1 MTDKHRQNSKTS
13 RRRTSPSNKAARPSA
28 KQSTKRASRDKP
40 PGLLRRILFNKISAS
55 LLLLVFLLSS
65 LYVVYL
71 DILITEKMSGRIWSF
86 PSTVYARPLELY
98 KNKAMSIEDIRS
110 ELDLLDYRQVSTRP
124 AKPGQYRVYAGAY
137 IELIS
142 RDFTFSDGFQASQGL
157 RIRLQNNY
165 ISRLEALNSNQVI
178 DVFRLEPMVVAGI
191 YPKQQEVRQLVQ
203 LEQVPD
209 DLVLAL
215 LSVEDRR
222 FYQHWGLD
230 PRSIARAFMANLMA
244 GKTVQGGSTL
254 TQQLVKNIFLSADRT
269 LIRKINEA
277 IMALLLEFHYDKST
291 ILETYINEVYLGQHG
306 ATQIHGFQ
314 LASQFYFSRD
324 LNRLS
329 RDQMALLVGMVKG
342 PSWYHP
348 RRHPERALERRN
360 QVLALMLEKQ
370 VINQSQYNLY
380 AARPLGLTHKP
391 KLSSNRYPA
400 LVDLVKRQ
408 LREDYNET
416 DLKTAGLNIF
426 TSIDPIIQEKA
437 EHSVSEVLPRLE
449 RSQSQTAPLQASVI
463 VASSEQGEIQALV
476 SDRNPK
482 FAGFNR
488 SLDAVRQIGSLIK
501 PAIYLSALQYP
512 ERYTLASMLKDE
524 PLHLKTSTGDIWSP
538 QNYDGET
545 RGDITLFEALRDSR
559 NIPSVRLGLD
569 IGLAEIADTL
579 HNLGV
584 RRDIPT
590 YPSMT
595 LGAFSLSPLDVA
607 NMYQTFAARGYH
619 IPLRVIREVLD
630 RDNQPLTRYPLAF
643 SKTLDEKPVHLV
655 NRVLHE
661 VTQTGTAASLQR
673 TLPQRVAGKTGTTDD
688 LRDSWFAGF
697 SDEQLAVVWVGR
709 DDNSSSELT
718 GASGALRLWSDLMGR
733 LPINDLSLAAPPGIE
748 QAWIDLKSGAST
760 NKNCPAAVKLP
771 FITGS
776 VPTEKAKCDTG
787 GLFDQ
792 IRQFFN

>member
-1 MTDKHRQNSKTS
+1 MTDKHRQGKKPSS
-13 RRRTSPSNKAARPSA
+13 R
-28 KQSTKRASRDKP
+28 KP
-40 PGLLRRILFNKISAS
+40 PRHTKATRRSTRKSKKPAPSHRSGGLLRRLLFNKISAS
-55 LLLLVFLLSS
+55 LLLFSVLLSS

-98 KNKAMSIEDIRS
+98 KNKAISLEDISS

-124 AKPGQYRVYAGAY
+124 AKAGQYRVYADAY

-142 RDFTFSDGFQASQGL
+142 RDFTFSDGFQSSQGL
-157 RIRLQNNY
+157 RITLQNNH
-165 ISRLEALNSNQVI
+165 INRLETLNTNQVI
-178 DVFRLEPMVVAGI
+178 DVFRLQPMVVAGI
-191 YPKQQEVRQLVQ
+191 YPEQQEVRQLIQ

-222 FYQHWGLD
+222 FYQHWGID
-230 PRSIARAFMANLMA
+230 PRSIARAFVANLMA

-254 TQQLVKNIFLSADRT
+254 TQQLVKNIFLSADRS

-291 ILETYINEVYLGQHG
+291 ILETYINEVYLGQQG

-314 LASQFYFSRD
+314 LASQFYFSKD

-348 RRHPERALERRN
+348 RRHQQRALERRN

-370 VINQSQYNLY
+370 VISQSQYNLY
-380 AARPLGLTHKP
+380 TSRPLGLTHKP

-400 LVDLVKRQ
+400 LVDLVRRQ

-426 TSIDPIIQEKA
+426 TSIDPLIQEKA
-437 EHSVSEVLPRLE
+437 EKSVSEVLPRLE
-449 RSQSQTAPLQASVI
+449 QSRAHIDSLQAAVI

-512 ERYTLASMLKDE
+512 QRYTLASLLQDE

-538 QNYDGET
+538 QNYDGKTLGE
-545 RGDITLFEALRDSR
+545 ITLFEALRDSR

-569 IGLAEIADTL
+569 IGLSEIADTL

-584 RRDIPT
+584 ARDIPT

-607 NMYQTFAARGYH
+607 NMYQTFAGRGYH

-630 RDNQPLTRYPLAF
+630 KDNQPLTRYPLAF

-655 NRVLHE
+655 NHVLHE
-661 VTQTGTAASLQR
+661 VTQSGTARSLAK
-673 TLPQRVAGKTGTTDD
+673 TLPMRVAGKTGTTDD

-697 SDEQLAVVWVGR
+697 SDEQLAVVWIGR
-709 DDNSSSELT
+709 DDNSSSGLT
-718 GASGALRLWSDLMGR
+718 GASGALQLWSDLMGR
-733 LPINDLSLAAPPGIE
+733 LPIKDLSLSPPTGIE
-748 QAWIDLKSGAST
+748 QAWIELKSGAST
-760 NKNCPAAVKLP
+760 NKNCPSAVKLP

-792 IRQFFN
+792 IKRLFN

>member
-1 MTDKHRQNSKTS
+1 MTDKHRQRRKPSSRKPSRANKSGKQPAKQTVKPAS
-13 RRRTSPSNKAARPSA
+13 RR
-28 KQSTKRASRDKP
+28 KP
-40 PGLLRRILFNKISAS
+40 VGLVHRFLFNKISAS
-55 LLLLVFLLSS
+55 LLLLILLSSS

-98 KNKAMSIEDIRS
+98 KNKAISIEDISS
-110 ELDLLDYRQVSTRP
+110 ELDLLDYRKVSTRP
-124 AKPGQYRVYAGAY
+124 VKAGQYRVYAGAY

-157 RIRLQNNY
+157 RIKLQNNH
-165 ISRLEALNSNQVI
+165 ISRLEALNTNRVI

-222 FYQHWGLD
+222 FYEHWGLD
-230 PRSIARAFMANLMA
+230 PRSIARAFMANLVA
-244 GKTVQGGSTL
+244 GRTVQGGSTL

-348 RRHPERALERRN
+348 RRHPQRALERRN

-400 LVDLVKRQ
+400 LIDLVRRQ

-426 TSIDPIIQEKA
+426 TSIDPLIQEKA
-437 EHSVSEVLPRLE
+437 EKSVSEVLPRLE
-449 RSQSQTAPLQASVI
+449 QGRAQTDSLQAAVI

-476 SDRNPK
+476 ADRNPK
-482 FAGFNR
+482 FSGFNR
-488 SLDAVRQIGSLIK
+488 ALDAVRQIGSLIK

-512 ERYTLASMLKDE
+512 QRYTLASILKDE
-524 PLHLKTSTGDIWSP
+524 PLHLKTSGGDVWSP
-538 QNYDGET
+538 QNYDGKT

-584 RRDIPT
+584 SRDIPT

-607 NMYQTFAARGYH
+607 NMYQTFAGRGYH

-630 RDNQPLTRYPLAF
+630 KDKQPLTRYPLAF

-655 NRVLHE
+655 NHVLHE
-661 VTQTGTAASLQR
+661 VTQSGTAQSLKHK
-673 TLPQRVAGKTGTTDD
+673 LPVRVAGKTGTTDD

-697 SDEQLAVVWVGR
+697 SDEQLAVVWIGR
-709 DDNSSSELT
+709 DDNSSTGLS
-718 GASGALRLWSDLMGR
+718 GASGALQLWGDLMGR
-733 LPINDLSLAAPPGIE
+733 LPINDLSLVPPAGID
-748 QAWIDLKSGAST
+748 QAWIELKSGAST

-792 IRQFFN
+792 IKRFFN

>member
-1 MTDKHRQNSKTS
+1 
-13 RRRTSPSNKAARPSA
+13 
-28 KQSTKRASRDKP
+28 
-40 PGLLRRILFNKISAS
+40 LRRVLFNKISAS
-55 LLLLVFLLSS
+55 LLLVFFLLSS

-98 KNKAMSIEDIRS
+98 KNRAISLEDISS

-124 AKPGQYRVYAGAY
+124 AKPGQYRMYAGSY

-157 RIRLQNNY
+157 RIKLQDNH
-165 ISRLEALNSNQVI
+165 ISRLEALNTSQVI
-178 DVFRLEPMVVAGI
+178 DVFRLDPMVVAGI
-191 YPKQQEVRQLVQ
+191 YPEQQEVRQLVQ

-230 PRSIARAFMANLMA
+230 PRSIARAFVANLMA

-269 LIRKINEA
+269 LVRKINEA

-291 ILETYINEVYLGQHG
+291 ILETYINEVYLGQQG

-348 RRHPERALERRN
+348 RRHPQRALERRN

-380 AARPLGLTHKP
+380 ASRPLGLSHKP
-391 KLSSNRYPA
+391 KLSGNRYPA

-426 TSIDPIIQEKA
+426 TSIDPLIQEKA
-437 EHSVSEVLPRLE
+437 EKSVTEVLPRLE
-449 RSQSQTAPLQASVI
+449 HNRTQTESLQAAVI

-476 SDRNPK
+476 ADRNPK

-488 SLDAVRQIGSLIK
+488 ALDAVRQIGSLIK

-512 ERYTLASMLKDE
+512 QRYTLASMLKDE
-524 PLHLKTSTGDIWSP
+524 PLHLKTSTGDVWSP
-538 QNYDGET
+538 QNYDGKT
-545 RGDITLFEALRDSR
+545 LGDITLFAALRDSR

-569 IGLAEIADTL
+569 IGLSEIAGSL

-584 RRDIPT
+584 SRDVPT

-630 RDNQPLTRYPLAF
+630 REMQPLTRYPLAF

-655 NRVLHE
+655 NHVLHE
-661 VTQTGTAASLQR
+661 VTQNGTARSLKQ
-673 TLPQRVAGKTGTTDD
+673 TLPLRVAGKTGTTDD

-697 SDEQLAVVWVGR
+697 SDEQLAVVWIGR
-709 DDNSSSELT
+709 DDNSSSGLS
-718 GASGALRLWSDLMGR
+718 GASGALQLWSDLMGR
-733 LPINDLSLAAPPGIE
+733 LPINDLSLTPPAGME
-748 QAWIDLKSGAST
+748 QAWIDLKTGAST
-760 NKNCPAAVKLP
+760 NKNCPGAVKLP

-787 GLFDQ
+787 GLFEQ
-792 IRQFFN
+792 IKQFFN

>member
-1 MTDKHRQNSKTS
+1 MTDKHRPGRKTS
-13 RRRTSPSNKAARPSA
+13 RRKPSKPGKAGKQVTKSSSRQDSA
-28 KQSTKRASRDKP
+28 
-40 PGLLRRILFNKISAS
+40 GVLRRLFVNKISAS
-55 LLLLVFLLSS
+55 LLLLIFLLSS

-98 KNKAMSIEDIRS
+98 KNKAISIEDISS
-110 ELDLLDYRQVSTRP
+110 ELDLLDYRQVNTRP

-142 RDFTFSDGFQASQGL
+142 RDFNFSDGFQASQGL
-157 RIRLQNNY
+157 RIKLQNNY
-165 ISRLEALNSNQVI
+165 ISRLEALNSNQVV
-178 DVFRLEPMVVAGI
+178 DVFRLDPMVVAGI
-191 YPKQQEVRQLVQ
+191 YPKQQEVRQLIQ

-254 TQQLVKNIFLSADRT
+254 TQQLVKNVFLTADRT

-348 RRHPERALERRN
+348 RRHPDRALERRN

-437 EHSVSEVLPRLE
+437 EKSVTEVLPRLE
-449 RSQSQTAPLQASVI
+449 RSQTQTAPLQASVI

-482 FAGFNR
+482 FSGFNR

-512 ERYTLASMLKDE
+512 QRYTLASILKDE
-524 PLHLKTSTGDIWSP
+524 PLHLKTSKGDIWSP
-538 QNYDGET
+538 RNYDGET
-545 RGDITLFEALRDSR
+545 LGDITLFEALRDSR

-579 HNLGV
+579 NNLGI

-630 RDNQPLTRYPLAF
+630 KDNQPLTRYPLAF

-655 NRVLHE
+655 NHVLHE
-661 VTQTGTAASLQR
+661 VTRSGTAASLQR
-673 TLPQRVAGKTGTTDD
+673 TLPLRVAGKTGTTDD

-697 SDEQLAVVWVGR
+697 SDEKLAVVWIGR
-709 DDNSSSELT
+709 DDNSSSELS
-718 GASGALRLWSDLMGR
+718 GASGALQLWGDLMGR
-733 LPINDLSLAAPPGIE
+733 LPINDLSLTPPAGIE
-748 QAWIDLKSGAST
+748 QAWIELKSGAST

-792 IRQFFN
+792 IKRFFN

>member
-1 MTDKHRQNSKTS
+1 MTDKHRPDKKTS
-13 RRRTSPSNKAARPSA
+13 RRKPSKPAKASKQVTKSSSRQDSP
-28 KQSTKRASRDKP
+28 
-40 PGLLRRILFNKISAS
+40 GVLRRLFLNKISAS

-98 KNKAMSIEDIRS
+98 KNKAISIEDISS
-110 ELDLLDYRQVSTRP
+110 ELDLLDYRQVNTRP

-142 RDFTFSDGFQASQGL
+142 RDFNFSDGFQASQGL
-157 RIRLQNNY
+157 RIKLQNNY
-165 ISRLEALNSNQVI
+165 ISRLEALNSNQVV
-178 DVFRLEPMVVAGI
+178 DVFRLDPMVVAGI

-348 RRHPERALERRN
+348 RRHPDRALERRN

-408 LREDYNET
+408 LQEDYNET

-437 EHSVSEVLPRLE
+437 EKSVTEVLPRLE
-449 RSQSQTAPLQASVI
+449 RAQSQSEPLQASVI

-476 SDRNPK
+476 SDRSPK

-512 ERYTLASMLKDE
+512 ERYTLASILKDE
-524 PLHLKTSTGDIWSP
+524 PLHLKTSTGDVWSP

-545 RGDITLFEALRDSR
+545 RGNITLFEALRDSR

-630 RDNQPLTRYPLAF
+630 KDNQPLTRYPLAF

-655 NRVLHE
+655 NHVLHE
-661 VTQTGTAASLQR
+661 VTRSGTAASLQR
-673 TLPQRVAGKTGTTDD
+673 ILPLRVAGKTGTTDD

-697 SDEQLAVVWVGR
+697 SDEQLAVVWIGR
-709 DDNSSSELT
+709 DDNSSTELT
-718 GASGALRLWSDLMGR
+718 GASGALQLWGDLMGR
-733 LPINDLSLAAPPGIE
+733 LPINDLSLTPPAGIE
-748 QAWIDLKSGAST
+748 QAWIELKSGAST
-760 NKNCPAAVKLP
+760 NKNCPSAVKLP

-792 IRQFFN
+792 IKQFFN

>member
-1 MTDKHRQNSKTS
+1 MTDKHSPDKKTS
-13 RRRTSPSNKAARPSA
+13 RRKPSKPGKAGKHVTKSSSRQDSP
-28 KQSTKRASRDKP
+28 
-40 PGLLRRILFNKISAS
+40 GVLRRLFLNKISAS
-55 LLLLVFLLSS
+55 VLLLVFLLSS

-98 KNKAMSIEDIRS
+98 KNKAISIEDISS
-110 ELDLLDYRQVSTRP
+110 ELDLLDYRKVNTRP

-142 RDFTFSDGFQASQGL
+142 RDFNFSDGFQASQGL
-157 RIRLQNNY
+157 RIKLQNNY
-165 ISRLEALNSNQVI
+165 ISRLEALNSNQVV
-178 DVFRLEPMVVAGI
+178 DVFRLDPMVVAGI
-191 YPKQQEVRQLVQ
+191 YPKQQEVRQLIQ

-408 LREDYNET
+408 LQEDYNET

-437 EHSVSEVLPRLE
+437 EKSVSEVLPRLE
-449 RSQSQTAPLQASVI
+449 RSQTQTAPLQASVI

-476 SDRNPK
+476 SDRSPK

-512 ERYTLASMLKDE
+512 ERYTLASMLKDV
-524 PLHLKTSTGDIWSP
+524 PLHLKTSKGDVWSP

-545 RGDITLFEALRDSR
+545 LGEITLFEALRDSR

-630 RDNQPLTRYPLAF
+630 KDNQPLTRYPLAF
-643 SKTLDEKPVHLV
+643 SKTLDEKSVHLV
-655 NRVLHE
+655 NHVLHE
-661 VTQTGTAASLQR
+661 VTRSGTAASLQR
-673 TLPQRVAGKTGTTDD
+673 ILPLRVAGKTGTTDD

-697 SDEQLAVVWVGR
+697 SDEQLAVVWIGR
-709 DDNSSSELT
+709 DDNSSTQLT
-718 GASGALRLWSDLMGR
+718 GASGALQLWGDLMGR
-733 LPINDLSLAAPPGIE
+733 LPINDLSLTPPAGIE
-748 QAWIDLKSGAST
+748 QAWIELKSGAST
-760 NKNCPAAVKLP
+760 NKNCPSAVKLP

-792 IRQFFN
+792 IKQFFN